1 MVRDTDGEFA
11 QLVILRIGSVCD
23 GATTILAGMDAERV
37 EILHIADGDTVA
49 ETVTHHL
56 ILDFLPAFETL
67 LDEHLGR
74 RKKPSRQDDGVRRH
88 CRRSLNRVRRA
99 RMRHGG

>member
-1 MVRDTDGEFA
+1 
-11 QLVILRIGSVCD
+11 
-23 GATTILAGMDAERV
+23 MDAERV

-67 LDEHLGR
+67 LDEHLGEKEKAFSAR
-74 RKKPSRQDDGVRRH
+74 
-88 CRRSLNRVRRA
+88 RRSSSALSQKPEPSPPSAYAARRIT
-99 RMRHGG
+99 G